1 MAKPPR
7 RVKNVEN
14 FQEQYDPKI
23 DVLMVL
29 KTLRPHQWSKNVLL
43 LLPAVMAH
51 NVFQAD
57 VLRGCILS
65 FIAFSLCASSVYLLN
80 DMIDVERDRKHP
92 EKKNRPFASGRV
104 PMWFGYWGIPACLLV
119 AVTIALNFL
128 PMAFVACL
136 VLYSA
141 LTLVY
146 SLFLNR
152 EPIVDVL
159 LLTSFYVIRL
169 IAGGAAVGVKL
180 SPWFL
185 AFTFFFFL
193 GLAFLK
199 RYVELEKW
207 SHEKAKNFS
216 NRAGYVLA
224 DRWILQTTGVV
235 SGFLS
240 IVVFC
245 LYLASPEVSRL
256 YTHPTLLWGACPLMC
271 YWVCHLWF
279 RAQRGLVNT
288 DPVVFAL
295 KDKYSL
301 ATAAALALTL
311 YLAT

>member
-1 MAKPPR
+1 
-7 RVKNVEN
+7 
-14 FQEQYDPKI
+14 
-23 DVLMVL
+23 
-29 KTLRPHQWSKNVLL
+29 
-43 LLPAVMAH
+43 
-51 NVFQAD
+51 
-57 VLRGCILS
+57 
-65 FIAFSLCASSVYLLN
+65 
-80 DMIDVERDRKHP
+80 
-92 EKKNRPFASGRV
+92 
-104 PMWFGYWGIPACLLV
+104 MWFGYWGIPICLL
-119 AVTIALNFL
+119 AATALSVNLL
-128 PMAFVACL
+128 PMGFVACL
-136 VLYSA
+136 GLYSA

-146 SLFLNR
+146 SLFLNK

-169 IAGGAAVGVKL
+169 IAGGAAVGVQL

-207 SHEKAKNFS
+207 SHEKARRFS

-245 LYLASPEVSRL
+245 VYLASPEVSRL
-256 YTHPTLLWGACPLMC
+256 YTHPTWLWGACPLMC

-288 DPVVFAL
+288 DPVEFAL
-295 KDKYSL
+295 KDKFSL
-301 ATAAALALTL
+301 ATAAALATVLWL
-311 YLAT
+311 SS